1 MKTTRTMLVTAA
13 LLLTAAAVAFAA
25 NPHIGTWKLNE
36 SKSKFADGST
46 KNHTVSYTEG
56 EGGMITVT
64 VDGTDKDGKAVHW
77 TVQCKFDGKPYKP
90 EGNPNVDT
98 MTYKKVDDH
107 TNKITGMK
115 DDKTVMTGTITVSKD
130 GKSRTVNTTQ
140 TGADGKKKTDKAYY
154 DKE

>member
-1 MKTTRTMLVTAA
+1 MKTIRTMLVTVA
-13 LLLTAAAVAFAA
+13 LWFTAAAVASAA

-36 SKSKFADGST
+36 SKSKFAEGST
-46 KNHTVSYTEG
+46 KNNTVAYSEG

-77 TVQCKFDGKPYKP
+77 TLQCKFDGKPYKT
-90 EGNPNVDT
+90 EGHPYAD
-98 MTYKKVDDH
+98 MMSYKKVDDH

-115 DDKTVMTGTITVSKD
+115 DGKTVMTGTITVSKD
-130 GKSRTVNTTQ
+130 GKSRTVNTTL
-140 TGADGKKKTDKAYY
+140 TGADGKKVTDKAYY

>member
-1 MKTTRTMLVTAA
+1 MKTTRTI
-13 LLLTAAAVAFAA
+13 LLTAALWFTAAAVVSAA

-77 TVQCKFDGKPYKP
+77 TLQCKFDGKSYKV
-90 EGNPNVDT
+90 EGNPNVDE
-98 MTYKKVDDH
+98 MVYKKVDEH
-107 TNKITGMK
+107 TNKITGTK
-115 DDKTVMTGTITVSKD
+115 DGKTVMTGTITVNKD
-130 GKSRTVNTTQ
+130 GKSRTVNTT
-140 TGADGKKKTDKAYY
+140 TTRADGKKATDKAVY

>member
-1 MKTTRTMLVTAA
+1 MKTRKTLLTAS
-13 LLLTAAAVAFAA
+13 LWLTAAAIVCAA

-36 SKSKFADGST
+36 SKSKFAEGST
-46 KNHTVSYTEG
+46 KNQTVTYTEG
-56 EGGMITVT
+56 EGGMINVT

-77 TVQCKFDGKPYKP
+77 TVQCKFDGKPYKV

-98 MTYKKVDDH
+98 MTYKKVDEH

-115 DDKTVMTGTITVSKD
+115 DGKTTMSGTITVSKD
-130 GKSRTVNTTQ
+130 GKSRVVDTSV
-140 TGADGKKKTDKAYY
+140 TGADGKKVTDKAHY